1 MTSQESE
8 VRRGTLYGASAYLMW
23 GVFPLYFI
31 LLLPAG
37 APEILVHRI
46 VWTMLFCLVVVTATR
61 GWTTMSA
68 LLRTPRR
75 LMLLGAAAVVIAL
88 NWGIY
93 IHGVNSGR
101 VIETSLGYFIN
112 PLVTVLLGVVVLR
125 ERLRPL
131 QWTAVG
137 IGAVAV
143 VALTVDYGRPPWIAL
158 VLAASFATYGLLK
171 NRVGRGVGAVA
182 SLTTETLVLA
192 PFALSVLLW
201 LELTGRGTF
210 TTEGPWHPLLLV
222 STGVV
227 TAVPLLLFASAARRV
242 PLTALGLLQYSTPVM
257 QFLVGVVIFDERM
270 PASRWI
276 GFAMVWLAL
285 VVLSVD
291 AVRAARTHTLRAR
304 SAEPVPAA

>member
-1 MTSQESE
+1 
-8 VRRGTLYGASAYLMW
+8 MW

-31 LLLPAG
+31 LLLPST

-46 VWTMLFCLVVVTATR
+46 VWTMLVCVVVIAATR
-61 GWTTMSA
+61 GWSTMSA
-68 LLRTPRR
+68 LLRAPRR
-75 LMLLGAAAVVIAL
+75 LALLGGAAVVIAL
-88 NWGIY
+88 NWGVYIY
-93 IHGVNSGR
+93 GVNSEQ
-101 VIETSLGYFIN
+101 VVETSLGYFIN
-112 PLVTVLLGVVVLR
+112 PLVTVLLGVFVLR

-182 SLTTETLVLA
+182 SLSTETLLLA
-192 PFALSVLLW
+192 PFAMSALLW
-201 LELTGRGTF
+201 FELTGRGTF
-210 TTEGPWHPLLLV
+210 STEGPWHALLLI

-242 PLTALGLLQYSTPVM
+242 PLTTIGLLQYCTPVM
-257 QFLVGVVIFDERM
+257 QFLCGVVILDERM
-270 PASRWI
+270 PPSRWF
-276 GFAMVWLAL
+276 GFALVWLAL
-285 VVLSVD
+285 VLLSAD
-291 AVRAARTHTLRAR
+291 ALRAARTRGQQAR
-304 SAEPVPAA
+304 TAEADSVPAA